1 MNVLLAGVEG
11 LRELW
16 LDGDLGEA
24 LGADER
30 LDLRVDGAVDPLV
43 LVHDV
48 PGEHQRAGGE
58 GPGVELV
65 QREDPGELLQQIL
78 LQQRDLH
85 VSWTKKNVIDFLSP
99 LFRSISTNFLT
110 IVE

>member
-30 LDLRVDGAVDPLV
+30 LDLRVDGAVHPLV

-65 QREDPGELLQQIL
+65 QGQNPRKLLQE
-78 LQQRDLH
+78 
-85 VSWTKKNVIDFLSP
+85 VFL
-99 LFRSISTNFLT
+99 
-110 IVE
+110 